1 MVEKL
6 VDKRVEGIR
15 RLLKPLDHVG
25 GYGIRPRNVPGSGAL
40 ALPGGVSF
48 TIHPPGHIRCV
59 NLRCFTGQKETV

>member
-25 GYGIRPRNVPGSGAL
+25 GYGIRPGMYLVQGRW
-40 ALPGGVSF
+40 
-48 TIHPPGHIRCV
+48 RC
-59 NLRCFTGQKETV
+59 RAE